1 MHRSMGKG
9 PLIFVLDKA
18 RFPYDLVKAA
28 VDRCRSR
35 MRLDMALSQKFDNL
49 LGILG
54 AGAFFIGV
62 VVFVMAPFLIVPA
75 VFALVFPGCSL
86 DSPWT
91 WQTVIVGGL
100 VLFALGIGV
109 SLLMGVL
116 ARVIAP
122 LGHLVVNKVTKEI
135 LEFLVLWWIYFTL
148 MQPVSYAF
156 GASVMVTIV
165 TAAADRN
172 PYHHLAPITDLRP
185 QLRRTRLLGC
195 NNGSHAASRSRSIPR
210 RCRRVARRFRS
221 PDWHSSGTAGTI
233 AVLAGWHAARP
244 DRVRY

>member
-1 MHRSMGKG
+1 MVHTCKVAVMHRSMGKG

-62 VVFVMAPFLIVPA
+62 VVFAMAPFLIVPA

-91 WQTVIVGGL
+91 WQTVIVG
-100 VLFALGIGV
+100 
-109 SLLMGVL
+109 
-116 ARVIAP
+116 
-122 LGHLVVNKVTKEI
+122 
-135 LEFLVLWWIYFTL
+135 
-148 MQPVSYAF
+148 
-156 GASVMVTIV
+156 
-165 TAAADRN
+165 
-172 PYHHLAPITDLRP
+172 
-185 QLRRTRLLGC
+185 
-195 NNGSHAASRSRSIPR
+195 
-210 RCRRVARRFRS
+210 
-221 PDWHSSGTAGTI
+221 DWCY
-233 AVLAGWHAARP
+233 LP
-244 DRVRY
+244 

>member
-1 MHRSMGKG
+1 MWCRPSPSGCAPVPVAEERLVHTCKVAVMHRSMGKG

-28 VDRCRSR
+28 VDPCRSR

-122 LGHLVVNKVTKEI
+122 LGHLVVNKVTKES
-135 LEFLVLWWIYFTL
+135 LEFLVLWWFYSTL
-148 MQPVSYAF
+148 MLPVSYAF
-156 GASVMVTIV
+156 GASVVVTIV
-165 TAAADRN
+165 TAVTEPILDRA
-172 PYHHLAPITDLRP
+172 LQR
-185 QLRRTRLLGC
+185 QK
-195 NNGSHAASRSRSIPR
+195 HATSQS
-210 RCRRVARRFRS
+210 
-221 PDWHSSGTAGTI
+221 
-233 AVLAGWHAARP
+233 
-244 DRVRY
+244 

>member
-122 LGHLVVNKVTKEI
+122 LGHLVVNKVTK
-135 LEFLVLWWIYFTL
+135 
-148 MQPVSYAF
+148 
-156 GASVMVTIV
+156 
-165 TAAADRN
+165 
-172 PYHHLAPITDLRP
+172 
-185 QLRRTRLLGC
+185 
-195 NNGSHAASRSRSIPR
+195 
-210 RCRRVARRFRS
+210 
-221 PDWHSSGTAGTI
+221 
-233 AVLAGWHAARP
+233 
-244 DRVRY
+244 

>member
-28 VDRCRSR
+28 VDHCRSR

-122 LGHLVVNKVTKEI
+122 LGHLVVNKVTKES
-135 LEFLVLWWIYFTL
+135 LEFLVLWWFYSTL

-156 GASVMVTIV
+156 GASVVVTIV
-165 TAAADRN
+165 TAVTEPILDRA
-172 PYHHLAPITDLRP
+172 LQR
-185 QLRRTRLLGC
+185 QK
-195 NNGSHAASRSRSIPR
+195 HATSQS
-210 RCRRVARRFRS
+210 
-221 PDWHSSGTAGTI
+221 
-233 AVLAGWHAARP
+233 
-244 DRVRY
+244 

>member
-116 ARVIAP
+116 QELSPHWAIWWSIKSPRKALSFLCSGGFTP
-122 LGHLVVNKVTKEI
+122 LSCCRSAT
-135 LEFLVLWWIYFTL
+135 
-148 MQPVSYAF
+148 P
-156 GASVMVTIV
+156 
-165 TAAADRN
+165 
-172 PYHHLAPITDLRP
+172 LAPAL
-185 QLRRTRLLGC
+185 
-195 NNGSHAASRSRSIPR
+195 
-210 RCRRVARRFRS
+210 
-221 PDWHSSGTAGTI
+221 W
-233 AVLAGWHAARP
+233 
-244 DRVRY
+244 